1 MLFRGRFWGAYR
13 FAGALLASSSLLVA
27 GDPASAAEG
36 VPKRIVSLAP
46 SITETTFALGEGARL
61 VGVTAYCDWPPE
73 ARALPRVGSYLQPNV
88 EVVVSRRPDLA
99 IVVPSP
105 GNHDAVRALE
115 DLGIEILVVAEG
127 PGLGDVFHS
136 IETIGR
142 RLDRAPEAARL
153 VESMQ
158 ARVSALRAGLA
169 GRPPVSVLLVVDH
182 APLVVV
188 GEATLLDELL
198 TIAGGRNVARK
209 LGPWPRVSVEF
220 LVREDPE
227 VILDGAAMNPARRG
241 AEFYAGL
248 GLRAARAGR
257 IRTIAVDEVMRP
269 GPRIVDGVEA
279 LARILHDEGLE

>member
-13 FAGALLASSSLLVA
+13 FAGVLLASSRLLVA

-61 VGVTAYCDWPPE
+61 VGVTSYCDWPPE

-105 GNHDAVRALE
+105 GNHHAVRALE

-142 RLDRAPEAARL
+142 RLDRVPEAARL

-158 ARVSALRAGLA
+158 ARVSALRAALA

-248 GLRAARAGR
+248 GLRAARTGR